1 MHLLAS
7 GDTSSV
13 SRPAMQTLQQIGNL
27 EQLRFGMML
36 HSEQSVSNAKEL
48 VFEAVAQ

>member
-27 EQLRFGMML
+27 KQLIFGML
-36 HSEQSVSNAKEL
+36 HCKQSVSNAKEL